1 MCGVEIV
8 KIKELSMV
16 HKTFLFRLG
25 TIVCLLWTALIFFV
39 LVFFQI
45 ETTRRFILNLA
56 ILFDNG
62 FNMTKRLKHI
72 NSKVPRVLKTVKFFS
87 FTIYFFLFKFYLLA
101 YFDDGLCSATLF
113 EGLRMRL
120 PFYR

>member
-25 TIVCLLWTALIFFV
+25 TIVCLLWTALIFF
-39 LVFFQI
+39 VFFQI